1 MIALLLLIAAAPQSG
16 GAHFSGTATAH
27 ILPGVRI
34 RLGDQQ
40 VQDSSAQ
47 PQRTHIVRQDS
58 GQSQSLRL
66 IEFQ

>member
-16 GAHFSGTATAH
+16 GAHFAGTATAQ
-27 ILPGVRI
+27 ILPGARI
-34 RLGDQQ
+34 RLSDQL
-40 VQDSSAQ
+40 VQGISAQ
-47 PQRTHIVRQDS
+47 PQRTLIVRQDS